1 MEIVSSSDNFTYN
14 MTCTNHTNQIEVT
27 SMIRI
32 VIADDQR
39 LMRDGLHT
47 MISLTED
54 MEVVGLA
61 ETGAKAVE
69 LVALHRPDLVLM
81 DIQMPEMDGIV
92 ATKRIREQ
100 YPDTEVLIL
109 TTYAEDNYII
119 DALVY
124 GAKGFLLKDLPGE
137 TIMAAIRDT
146 MSGSLL
152 MPPAIAAK
160 LASRL
165 NFLSSTTPTTPQASN
180 PLRTASDLDAYA
192 FTDREKD
199 IIVRMAEGKSNREIA
214 SELFI
219 SEGTMRNYISII
231 YNKIGVNDRLKAV
244 TLLREWLRRDGGSR
258 NG

>member
-1 MEIVSSSDNFTYN
+1 
-14 MTCTNHTNQIEVT
+14 
-27 SMIRI
+27 MIRI

-61 ETGAKAVE
+61 ETGVKAVE
-69 LVALHRPDLVLM
+69 LVALHRPNLVLM
-81 DIQMPEMDGIV
+81 DIQMPEMDGII
-92 ATKRIREQ
+92 ATKRIHEQ

-137 TIMAAIRDT
+137 TIMTAIRDT
-146 MSGSLL
+146 MAGTLL
-152 MPPAIAAK
+152 MPSAIAAK

-165 NFLSSTTPTTPQASN
+165 TFLASTAPTSSPRSDLP
-180 PLRTASDLDAYA
+180 RTASDLDTYA

-199 IIVRMAEGKSNREIA
+199 IIVRMAEGKGNREIA
-214 SELFI
+214 AELFI

-244 TLLREWLRRDGGSR
+244 TLLREWLHRD
-258 NG
+258 NGR

>member
-1 MEIVSSSDNFTYN
+1 
-14 MTCTNHTNQIEVT
+14 
-27 SMIRI
+27 MIRI

-47 MISLTED
+47 MLGLTED

-81 DIQMPEMDGIV
+81 DVQMPEMDGIT
-92 ATKRIREQ
+92 ATRRIRQ
-100 YPDTEVLIL
+100 QFPDTEVLIL
-109 TTYAEDNYII
+109 TTYAEDEYII
-119 DALVY
+119 DALIY

-137 TIMAAIRDT
+137 TIMSAIRDT
-146 MSGSLL
+146 MEGTLL
-152 MPPAIAAK
+152 MPAAIAAK

-165 NFLSSTTPTTPQASN
+165 TFLSSSAPSAAARADIPKQLADIDGLS
-180 PLRTASDLDAYA
+180 
-192 FTDREKD
+192 FTDREKE
-199 IIVRMAEGKSNREIA
+199 IIARMAQGKGNREIA
-214 SELFI
+214 GELFV

-244 TLLREWLRRDGGSR
+244 TLLREWLHREGGQ
-258 NG
+258 

>member
-1 MEIVSSSDNFTYN
+1 
-14 MTCTNHTNQIEVT
+14 
-27 SMIRI
+27 MIRI

-61 ETGAKAVE
+61 ETGIKALE

-81 DIQMPEMDGIV
+81 DIQMPEMDGIL
-92 ATKRIREQ
+92 ATKKIREQ

-109 TTYAEDNYII
+109 TTYAEENYII

-137 TIMAAIRDT
+137 KIMSAIRDT

-160 LASRL
+160 LASRIT
-165 NFLSSTTPTTPQASN
+165 FLSSPPSATPHRPDL
-180 PLRTASDLDAYA
+180 PRTASDSNTYA
-192 FTDREKD
+192 FTEREND
-199 IIVRMAEGKSNREIA
+199 IITRMAEGKSNREIA
-214 SELFI
+214 AELFI

-244 TLLREWLRRDGGSR
+244 TLLREWLYRDKGR
-258 NG
+258 

>member
-1 MEIVSSSDNFTYN
+1 
-14 MTCTNHTNQIEVT
+14 
-27 SMIRI
+27 MIRI

-69 LVALHRPDLVLM
+69 LVGLLRPDLVLM
-81 DIQMPEMDGIV
+81 DIQMPEMDGII
-92 ATKRIREQ
+92 ATKQIRDQ

-137 TIMAAIRDT
+137 TIMSAIRDT
-146 MSGSLL
+146 MTGSLL

-165 NFLSSTTPTTPQASN
+165 NFLSSTAPALPSN
-180 PLRTASDLDAYA
+180 SLRTASDLGAYA
-192 FTDREKD
+192 FTEREKD

-214 SELFI
+214 AELFI

-244 TLLREWLRRDGGSR
+244 TLLREWLQRDGGSG

>member
-1 MEIVSSSDNFTYN
+1 MNYYL
-14 MTCTNHTNQIEVT
+14 
-27 SMIRI
+27 IRI

-69 LVALHRPDLVLM
+69 LVALHRPNLVLM
-81 DIQMPEMDGIV
+81 DIQMPEMDGII

-100 YPDTEVLIL
+100 YSDTEVLIL

-137 TIMAAIRDT
+137 TIMTAIRDT
-146 MSGSLL
+146 MAGTLL
-152 MPPAIAAK
+152 MPSAIAAK

-165 NFLSSTTPTTPQASN
+165 NFLSSTTPTPS
-180 PLRTASDLDAYA
+180 LRPDHAKTASDLDAYA

-199 IIVRMAEGKSNREIA
+199 IIVRMAEGKGNREIA
-214 SELFI
+214 AELFI

-244 TLLREWLRRDGGSR
+244 TLLREWLHRE
-258 NG
+258 NGR